1 MKRMHMSAVTVLA
14 LAAGAVA
21 SAQEAGKGTAQDA
34 KAAEIVQQQE
44 QEWVDAY
51 IKRAAA
57 FLERFLANDYM
68 GAYPDGSVLDKKRE
82 IEDVKSGAVAPT
94 EIMLD
99 EVKIRT
105 YGDAAVIT
113 GKSSIKGKVKDQD
126 VSGEYRFMDV
136 LVKQG
141 DRWQAVAGQVTRIAK
156 P

>member
-1 MKRMHMSAVTVLA
+1 MMAVQDTE
-14 LAAGAVA
+14 VA
-21 SAQEAGKGTAQDA
+21 EVIK
-34 KAAEIVQQQE
+34 ELE
-44 QEWVDAY
+44 QKWVDAY
-51 IKRAAA
+51 VNREAAC
-57 FLERFLANDYM
+57 LERFLANDYT

-99 EVKIRT
+99 EVKVRR

-113 GKSSIKGKVKDQD
+113 GKSITKGKMKDQD
-126 VSGEYRFMDV
+126 VSGEYRFTDV